1 MRLGDEEKAKNGER
15 IAEMRQMSAER
26 KKANA
31 RLMQFGE
38 FVDIG
43 AVEKDEDSLDFNSS
57 HKQDMNIDLA
67 DAITPVNAPEHIP
80 PSTS

>member
-1 MRLGDEEKAKNGER
+1 MRFEDEEKAKDGER
-15 IAEMRQMSAER
+15 LTEMRQMSAER
-26 KKANA
+26 KKAKA

-43 AVEKDEDSLDFNSS
+43 EVDKDEESLDFNSS
-57 HKQDMNIDLA
+57 HKRDMNVDLA
-67 DAITPVNAPEHIP
+67 DAITPVKAAENIS

>member
-1 MRLGDEEKAKNGER
+1 MRHEDEEKAKDGER
-15 IAEMRQMSAER
+15 LTEMRQMSAER
-26 KKANA
+26 KKAKA

-43 AVEKDEDSLDFNSS
+43 EVDKDEESLDFNSS
-57 HKQDMNIDLA
+57 HKRDMNVDLA
-67 DAITPVNAPEHIP
+67 DAITPVKAAENIS

>member
-1 MRLGDEEKAKNGER
+1 MRHEDEEKAKDGER
-15 IAEMRQMSAER
+15 LTEMRQMSAER
-26 KKANA
+26 KKAKA

-43 AVEKDEDSLDFNSS
+43 EVEKDEESLDFNSS
-57 HKQDMNIDLA
+57 LKRDMNVDLA
-67 DAITPVNAPEHIP
+67 DAITPVKAAENIS

>member
-1 MRLGDEEKAKNGER
+1 MRHEDEEKAKDGER
-15 IAEMRQMSAER
+15 LTEMRQMSAER
-26 KKANA
+26 KKAKA

-43 AVEKDEDSLDFNSS
+43 EVEKDENMLDFNSS
-57 HKQDMNIDLA
+57 HKRDMNVDLA
-67 DAITPVNAPEHIP
+67 DAITPVKAAENIS